1 MFIDCPYC
9 GFLVA
14 LDERGE
20 RPPRCPNC
28 AQRLREDATPGASA
42 ADVGDTATGNAED
55 AASERLLSGSV
66 QDRSALATE
75 SAGDASRSIAT
86 DASEQLPVAAVP
98 QAAAQHDAEVIGRT
112 SPAAAA
118 LSHDDASHDAPHLQA
133 ASATAMSVSAT
144 EEIATVP
151 SAAEAI
157 AQTARE
163 AQDDE
168 RAQAAVTPASP
179 DTPSH
184 GAEREMPSLP
194 PEPDVTST
202 PAIDAD
208 AASYPTPET
217 LPDLPPVAVEP
228 DAAADAA
235 PAPAALTRRARPTSV
250 PSFVRRSSAVPA
262 SRRRR
267 SWEIAIVAALTLLLG
282 LQLLLSQRA
291 RLAEDAQWRPLLTP
305 LCAALRCALP
315 PWREPGA
322 FRVLE
327 RDVRAHAPGV
337 LRVSAR
343 IRNDARWAQPWPVL
357 RLTLS
362 DADGRAVASR
372 LFQPREYLGG
382 APTQMQLGSGQS
394 AALRMDIV
402 EPGPQAVAF
411 TFDFQ

>member
-1 MFIDCPYC
+1 M
-9 GFLVA
+9 
-14 LDERGE
+14 
-20 RPPRCPNC
+20 
-28 AQRLREDATPGASA
+28 
-42 ADVGDTATGNAED
+42 
-55 AASERLLSGSV
+55 
-66 QDRSALATE
+66 
-75 SAGDASRSIAT
+75 
-86 DASEQLPVAAVP
+86 
-98 QAAAQHDAEVIGRT
+98 
-112 SPAAAA
+112 
-118 LSHDDASHDAPHLQA
+118 
-133 ASATAMSVSAT
+133 
-144 EEIATVP
+144 
-151 SAAEAI
+151 
-157 AQTARE
+157 
-163 AQDDE
+163 
-168 RAQAAVTPASP
+168 
-179 DTPSH
+179 
-184 GAEREMPSLP
+184 
-194 PEPDVTST
+194 
-202 PAIDAD
+202 
-208 AASYPTPET
+208 
-217 LPDLPPVAVEP
+217 EP

-235 PAPAALTRRARPTSV
+235 PAPGAPTRRARPTSV

-262 SRRRR
+262 SRGRR
-267 SWEIAIVAALTLLLG
+267 SWEIAIVAALALLLG

-291 RLAEDAQWRPLLTP
+291 RLAADAQWRPLLSP

-382 APTQMQLGSGQS
+382 TPTQMQLGSGQS
-394 AALRMDIV
+394 VALRMDIV